1 MHGTTSFLRYWLP
14 VILWMILIFSAS
26 TDSMSSGQTS
36 RIIGPLLRWLKPDIS
51 EAAVGRIV
59 LTARKSAHLTEYAIL
74 ALLFWRAW
82 RNPARTGGGRTLV
95 RFSAVPGKTEVSG
108 LKSALLDSKAVP
120 EGSSHLSNLPTAG
133 GDPWQWADAFIA
145 VTAAGLYAATD
156 ELHQY
161 FVPSRDASFRDVL
174 LDTAGAVVGIL
185 ALWAVGR
192 WRGRW

>member
-1 MHGTTSFLRYWLP
+1 MVHRTTSFLRYWLP
-14 VILWMILIFSAS
+14 VILWMILIFSGS
-26 TDSMSSGQTS
+26 TDAMSSNHTS

-59 LTARKSAHLTEYAIL
+59 LTVRKSGHLTEYAIL

-82 RNPARTGGGRTLV
+82 RNPAR
-95 RFSAVPGKTEVSG
+95 
-108 LKSALLDSKAVP
+108 
-120 EGSSHLSNLPTAG
+120 
-133 GDPWQWADAFIA
+133 ADGAWRWLEAFFA
-145 VTAAGLYAATD
+145 VTAAGVYAASD

-161 FVPSRDASFRDVL
+161 FVPSRGASFGDVL
-174 LDTAGAVVGIL
+174 LDTAGAVAGVL